1 MKANAANTVLPKDAS
16 GVLVVFGNQLFPV
29 KHLPPRQSVTIFMAE
44 DPELCTYYKFHKHK
58 IILLLAAMR
67 SWAGAARD
75 EGYQVHYVKVTKK
88 VIAGLPKL

>member
-16 GVLVVFGNQLFPV
+16 GVLLVFSNQLFPV